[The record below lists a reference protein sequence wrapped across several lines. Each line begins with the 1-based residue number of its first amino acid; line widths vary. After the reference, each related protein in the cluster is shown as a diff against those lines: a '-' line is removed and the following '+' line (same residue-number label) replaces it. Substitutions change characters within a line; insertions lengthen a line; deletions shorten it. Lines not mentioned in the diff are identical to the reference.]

1 MRILTISAFYPPN
14 TYGGYEIRV
23 GDIMNGLS
31 ARGHE
36 ICVLTTKS
44 DHNLKAASQSFAY
57 PVIRR
62 LHGPS
67 RKLRFADRLTTRRLT
82 RWLGIALVFLREVR
96 QDIQDTALIEAQ
108 IRDFQPDL
116 LYLGHIMPLTRA
128 LMPLLARQP
137 LPIVADEG
145 GKGLIYSWQDRGLW
159 QRFQTEFP
167 QKNGFLRCVKRAFN
181 WLVFRLSRG
190 RIKQEWT
197 FPTNIQ
203 AFFNSNL
210 NLNNA
215 LSEGAPLARTQ
226 VIHSGIDIAQFP
238 FRREKE
244 FGNPLTILVPGRIE
258 ENKGQLDAVRVGA
271 LLKAMCIPFELTL
284 VGERWNQRYAEKVDA
299 KILALGLK
307 SQARIL
313 PMLSREELVRLY
325 HQADITFFP
334 SKYRSGFSRIPLEAM
349 ACGSILI
356 SYGNEGSDEII
367 RDGENGFL
375 AREGD
380 AEASAEIL
388 LRLLREP
395 NLSAQISSNAREQIE
410 KQFSMQTY
418 LSNIEVFLRSTVEN
432 PRPGLT
438 AHSVPRETK

>member
-1 MRILTISAFYPPN
+1 MRILTISAFYPPY

-36 ICVLTTKS
+36 ICVLTTKP
-44 DHNLKAASQSFAY
+44 DHSLKAASKSFAC
-57 PVIRR
+57 PVIRQ
-62 LHGPS
+62 LHGSS

-82 RWLGIALVFLREVR
+82 RWLGIGLVFLREVR

-128 LMPLLARQP
+128 LMPFLARQP

-167 QKNGFLRCVKRAFN
+167 QKTGFLRWVKQACN
-181 WLVFRLSRG
+181 WLVLHLSHG

-197 FPTNIQ
+197 FPANIQ

-215 LSEGAPLARTQ
+215 LAEGAPLARTQ
-226 VIHSGIDIAQFP
+226 VIHSGIDIAQFT

-271 LLKAMCIPFELTL
+271 ALKAMGIPFELTL

-299 KILALGLK
+299 EILALGLK
-307 SQARIL
+307 SQARVL

-349 ACGSILI
+349 ACGSLLI
-356 SYGNEGSDEII
+356 TYGNEGSDEII
-367 RDGENGFL
+367 RDGENGL
-375 AREGD
+375 ILTPEDSQAA
-380 AEASAEIL
+380 AEEFA
-388 LRLLREP
+388 RLLNQPDRVG
-395 NLSAQISSNAREQIE
+395 QIIKKARQTVEDSC
-410 KQFSMQTY
+410 SMGGY
-418 LSNIEVFLRSTVEN
+418 LSRIEEFLLQAIRFCPESPVQAPKTPRNI
-432 PRPGLT
+432 
-438 AHSVPRETK
+438 

>member
-1 MRILTISAFYPPN
+1 MRILTISAFYPPY

-36 ICVLTTKS
+36 ICVLTTKP
-44 DHNLKAASQSFAY
+44 DHSLKAASKSFAC

-96 QDIQDTALIEAQ
+96 QDIQDTALIEGQ

-116 LYLGHIMPLTRA
+116 LYLGHIMPLTRV
-128 LMPLLARQP
+128 LMPYLARQALP
-137 LPIVADEG
+137 LVADEG
-145 GKGLIYSWQDRGLW
+145 AKGLISIWEDRGLW

-167 QKNGFLRCVKRAFN
+167 QKTGFLHWVKQAFN
-181 WLVFRLSRG
+181 WLVLYLSHG
-190 RIKQEWT
+190 RIQQEWA
-197 FPTNIQ
+197 FPANIQ

-215 LSEGAPLARTQ
+215 LSEGVPLARTQ
-226 VIHSGIDIAQFP
+226 VIHSGIDITQFSLK
-238 FRREKE
+238 REKK

-271 LLKAMCIPFELTL
+271 ALKAMGIPFELTL
-284 VGERWNQRYAEKVDA
+284 VGERWNQKYAEKVDA
-299 KILALGLK
+299 EILALGLK
-307 SQARIL
+307 SQVRTL
-313 PMLSREELVRLY
+313 PMLSRGELVRLY

-334 SKYRSGFSRIPLEAM
+334 SKHRSGFSRIPLEAM
-349 ACGSILI
+349 ACGSLLI
-356 SYGNEGSDEII
+356 TYGNEGSDEIV
-367 RDGENGFL
+367 RDGENGLIL
-375 AREGD
+375 APED
-380 AEASAEIL
+380 SQAAAEEFA
-388 LRLLREP
+388 RLLNQSDRVG
-395 NLSAQISSNAREQIE
+395 QIIRMARQTVEDSY
-410 KQFSMQTY
+410 SMGGY
-418 LSNIEVFLRSTVEN
+418 LSRIEEFLLQALQFCPEPPAPAPKTLPDN
-432 PRPGLT
+432 
-438 AHSVPRETK
+438 

>member
-1 MRILTISAFYPPN
+1 MRILTISAFYPPY

-23 GDIMNGLS
+23 SDIMNGLS

-36 ICVLTTKS
+36 ICVLTTKP
-44 DHNLKAASQSFAY
+44 DHNLKAASKSFAY

-128 LMPLLARQP
+128 LMPLLASQP

-167 QKNGFLRCVKRAFN
+167 QKTGFLRWVKQAFN
-181 WLVFRLSRG
+181 WLIFRLSRG
-190 RIKQEWT
+190 RLKQEWT

-226 VIHSGIDIAQFP
+226 VIHSGIDIAQFS

-271 LLKAMCIPFELTL
+271 LLKAMGIPFELTL

-299 KILALGLK
+299 EVLALGLK

-367 RDGENGFL
+367 RDGENGLIL
-375 AREGD
+375 APED
-380 AEASAEIL
+380 SQAAAEEFA
-388 LRLLREP
+388 RLLNQPDRVRQIIKMARQTVEDSCSMGSY
-395 NLSAQISSNAREQIE
+395 LSRIE
-410 KQFSMQTY
+410 EFLLQALQFSPESPVQAPKT
-418 LSNIEVFLRSTVEN
+418 LSDS
-432 PRPGLT
+432 
-438 AHSVPRETK
+438 